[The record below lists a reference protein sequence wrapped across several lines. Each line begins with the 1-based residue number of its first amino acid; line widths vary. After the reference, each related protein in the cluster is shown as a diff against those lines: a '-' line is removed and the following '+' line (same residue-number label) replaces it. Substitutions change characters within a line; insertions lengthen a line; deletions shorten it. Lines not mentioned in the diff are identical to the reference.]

1 MKKIQTTTYLLLAS
15 FFAMSSAQ
23 AHDPSEHT
31 TKTEKPKCEAM
42 KNMDHS
48 KMEMKDPVM
57 MAMMKK
63 CISEESAK
71 NYNIE
76 DGVNNPVDD
85 ESKKGVEQYDSG
97 HNH

>member
-48 KMEMKDPVM
+48 KMDMKDPVM

-63 CISEESAK
+63 CMGEGSTE
-71 NYNIE
+71 NHHTE
-76 DGVNNPVDD
+76 DVVKSPADNSD
-85 ESKKGVEQYDSG
+85 KKQMDKHGNG